1 MLNIFS
7 FKQLAVVLVFAVMAM
22 AVIGSAAALS
32 YSDTDLHVVQGAE
45 TWTTDTVGVDYAIGS
60 SGEVTTT
67 LTFGASYTDVSF
79 SHDNG
84 GTYDACSGS
93 GTSWECVM
101 TSAEANSST
110 GIDVVAANEN

>member
-1 MLNIFS
+1 MLSVFS
-7 FKQLAVVLVFAVMAM
+7 FKQIAVVMILAIASM

-60 SGEVTTT
+60 SGQVTTT
-67 LTFGASYTDVSF
+67 LTFGSNYTDVSF

-84 GTYDACSGS
+84 STYNACSGS
-93 GTSWECVM
+93 GTTWECVM

-110 GIDVVAANEN
+110 GIDVVAANED